1 MWFCARCHFRRSA
14 VCAGGARFRERELS
28 KDQNAAAEW
37 VRNFLSQPGSKR
49 VEEALHVM
57 NTGRT
62 PEPLAAASTKSDEA
76 IANLAREGWRE
87 LGFWYDCQM
96 SERRWVFRADRNG
109 IAAFAAEVRRFTA
122 SPEAG
127 EVGEHAHLGPFSN
140 LRLMCAN
147 KREVTWRGIAGRRE
161 DFEELAAELDQRA
174 QKGAAGEHALAESWS
189 SGDSYRLVLLVEEE
203 GFDPG
208 AADQSGSS
216 GSGSN

>member
-1 MWFCARCHFRRSA
+1 
-14 VCAGGARFRERELS
+14 
-28 KDQNAAAEW
+28 
-37 VRNFLSQPGSKR
+37 
-49 VEEALHVM
+49 
-57 NTGRT
+57 
-62 PEPLAAASTKSDEA
+62 
-76 IANLAREGWRE
+76 
-87 LGFWYDCQM
+87 
-96 SERRWVFRADRNG
+96 
-109 IAAFAAEVRRFTA
+109 
-122 SPEAG
+122 
-127 EVGEHAHLGPFSN
+127 
-140 LRLMCAN
+140 MCAN